1 MKLCWSGTNEQM
13 FLVHFANDSSL
24 TSSRESSAAQ
34 SVYTPHHS
42 LLLFCFI
49 SFTFSFFVVVVGA
62 SLDRVTI
69 VIIGRTWG
77 LELPF
82 LVGVFFVVVFI
93 RNYFSM
99 FLLLLGETKTEFISR
114 ALMVDV
120 VLMSRSVN
128 SDAIKLGGD

>member
-1 MKLCWSGTNEQM
+1 M
-13 FLVHFANDSSL
+13 
-24 TSSRESSAAQ
+24 
-34 SVYTPHHS
+34 
-42 LLLFCFI
+42 
-49 SFTFSFFVVVVGA
+49 
-62 SLDRVTI
+62 
-69 VIIGRTWG
+69 IIGRTWG